1 MVFEYTILLIFLV
14 VILILVILIPFFST
28 TIVHQENYQEKVSS
42 YECGFEPFETY
53 MSQFEVRYYLVA
65 ILFLI
70 FDIELVFL
78 MPWILTF
85 HYIAPYLLLSMASF
99 FFFLLIAFYYEWL
112 IGGLEWD

>member
-1 MVFEYTILLIFLV
+1 MVFEYMILLLFLV
-14 VILILVILIPFFST
+14 VILILVVLIPTLST
-28 TIVHQENYQEKVSS
+28 TIVHQENYQEKISS

-78 MPWILTF
+78 MP
-85 HYIAPYLLLSMASF
+85 
-99 FFFLLIAFYYEWL
+99 
-112 IGGLEWD
+112 

>member
-1 MVFEYTILLIFLV
+1 MVFEYTILLVFLIV
-14 VILILVILIPFFST
+14 VFILVILIPFFST
-28 TIVHQENYQEKVSS
+28 TVVYQENYQEKISS

-78 MPWILTF
+78 MPWILAF
-85 HYIAPYLLLSMASF
+85 HYISAYLLLSMATF

-112 IGGLEWD
+112 IGGLE

>member
-14 VILILVILIPFFST
+14 VILILVILIPTLST
-28 TIVHQENYQEKVSS
+28 AVVYQENYQEKISS

-78 MPWILTF
+78 MP
-85 HYIAPYLLLSMASF
+85 
-99 FFFLLIAFYYEWL
+99 
-112 IGGLEWD
+112 

>member
-1 MVFEYTILLIFLV
+1 
-14 VILILVILIPFFST
+14 
-28 TIVHQENYQEKVSS
+28 
-42 YECGFEPFETY
+42 

-78 MPWILTF
+78 MPWILAF
-85 HYIAPYLLLSMASF
+85 HYISAYLLLSMATF